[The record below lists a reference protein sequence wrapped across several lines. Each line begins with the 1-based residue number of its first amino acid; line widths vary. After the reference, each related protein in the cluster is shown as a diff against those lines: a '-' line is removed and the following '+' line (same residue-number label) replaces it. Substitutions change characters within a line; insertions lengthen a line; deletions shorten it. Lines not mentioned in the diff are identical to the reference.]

1 METNPAGEGHR
12 TNPINQPPE
21 ACERRGGPTAPIWS
35 KLNEHE
41 TDIRELYKT
50 TARAHERVNSTN
62 ETVLYLREDIR
73 EWKEQTHR
81 DSTNILKELRA
92 SNERMAVADQ
102 RLAEQAGVTQGRWEA
117 VKVGLPIGLT
127 VAGLTITGLVALN
140 KLGMLG
146 AG

>member
-1 METNPAGEGHR
+1 MTERHYDPSNR
-12 TNPINQPPE
+12 PPE

-102 RLAEQAGVTQGRWEA
+102 RLAEQAGVAQGRWEA

-140 KLGMLG
+140 KLGILG
-146 AG
+146 G